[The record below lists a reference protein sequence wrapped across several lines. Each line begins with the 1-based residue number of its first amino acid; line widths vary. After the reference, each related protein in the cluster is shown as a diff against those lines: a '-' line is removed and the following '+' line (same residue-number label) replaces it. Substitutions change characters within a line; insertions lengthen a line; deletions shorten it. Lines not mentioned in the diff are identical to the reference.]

1 MMEVRCLHGE
11 QHRQRFWQK
20 RVEGKLTVGPVDG
33 RSTSPTLAQLTTP
46 DGLDPAPR
54 DLGTAPFH

>member
-1 MMEVRCLHGE
+1 VHGS
-11 QHRQRFWQK
+11 RTVNRFWQK

-54 DLGTAPFH
+54 DRPCG